1 MAGKTSGSGDTL
13 ERVVFGDQLF
23 HPGLV
28 QTGTDRRLLRLS
40 RTTFARVNVFRHQ
53 EQQGYAEETALPGV
67 ERKVPD
73 ADDRRRQTDG
83 ERDDRLD
90 LERRGGRGLGMSFPW
105 VIRRTLGRSGRSQ
118 HA

>member
-1 MAGKTSGSGDTL
+1 MGKTSGSGDTL

-23 HPGLV
+23 HPASS
-28 QTGTDRRLLRLS
+28 RRERIVVCSCLS
-40 RTTFARVNVFRHQ
+40 RTTFARVNVFDNQ

-83 ERDDRLD
+83 ERDDRLIWNAEVVAD
-90 LERRGGRGLGMSFPW
+90 WGCRFRGSYVER
-105 VIRRTLGRSGRSQ
+105 
-118 HA
+118 